1 MGVTDRVDA
10 YQRRHRRAGYPIAV
24 LYKFFDDGGGHL
36 AALITYYGFLSLF
49 PLLLLASTVLG
60 LVLSGDPHAQ
70 QAVLS
75 SALRQFPVIGDQLN
89 RPERIS
95 GGPAGLVIGG
105 LGALYGGLGVALAGQ
120 SAMNTIWS
128 VPRNNRPNPFK
139 ARGRALVLL
148 GTVGFALLL
157 TTGLS
162 ALSGGAGTL
171 GLGARAA
178 TLLAAVLVNLAAFVV
193 GFRLATARRLSVR
206 DVLPGAAAAAVAWQ
220 LLQLG
225 GKSYVT
231 RTIKHASAT
240 NSLFA
245 LVLGLIAFLYAAA
258 LIVVLCAE
266 ANAVRVDRLYP
277 RALLTPLTD
286 DVELT
291 PGDEKAYTAQA
302 VAQRSKG
309 FEQIDVSF
317 DKDAPGP

>member
-1 MGVTDRVDA
+1 MSVTDRVDA
-10 YQRRHRRAGYPIAV
+10 YQRKHRRAGYPIAV
-24 LYKFFDDGGGHL
+24 LYKFFDDTGGHL

-70 QAVLS
+70 QVVLS
-75 SALRQFPVIGDQLN
+75 SALRQFPVIGDQLS
-89 RPERIS
+89 RPERLS
-95 GGPAGLVIGG
+95 GGPAGLVIGS

-128 VPRNNRPNPFK
+128 VPRNNRPNPVK
-139 ARGRALVLL
+139 ARGMALVLL
-148 GTVGFALLL
+148 GTVGLAVLL

-162 ALSGGAGTL
+162 AISGGAGTL
-171 GLGARAA
+171 GLGLRVL
-178 TLLAAVLVNLAAFVV
+178 TLLAAVVVNIGAFIV
-193 GFRLATARRLSVR
+193 GFRLATARELSVR
-206 DVLPGAAAAAVAWQ
+206 DVLPGAVAAAIAWQ

-286 DVELT
+286 NVELT
-291 PGDEKAYTAQA
+291 PGDEKAYTEQA
-302 VAQRSKG
+302 AAQRSKG

-317 DKDAPGP
+317 DKDAPRS